1 MPVRTQSL
9 VDRRSADPSPAARL
23 GEHLAR
29 RIGRHKFDMWF
40 GHSTRLLVEGER
52 LEVATDSQFVADW
65 IGHHFKGDLSGAAK
79 EVLGER
85 VRIDVRVSPELF
97 GRHHINGK
105 QDGKDHGKD
114 ANGTATRDGSPPR
127 RRGRGADAKSS
138 ASRFSAIVRR
148 LEDFIVGPSNRMAFT
163 AACRLAESGDGD
175 ACSSLFIHADC
186 GMGKT
191 HLLQGICHRFAQ
203 HSGRPQLVRYVTG
216 EQFTNEYITA
226 VRNRKVDEFRAKHR
240 KLELLAIDDVH
251 FLSAKVATQS
261 EFLHTIDA
269 IGLQGARLV
278 LASDEHP
285 RHVKRFSQS
294 LVSRFVSGM
303 IVKIE
308 SPDLSTR
315 RSLVKRLAASRGLTI
330 GDVAIDS
337 IASRW
342 IGSVRELEGVVTRLA
357 AIHLLDSEAPSLAS
371 QEIGIVAVNRLMQ
384 DASLHPASPVRVESI
399 IDVVCEQLSVSR
411 TDLLGATRHRRVVLA
426 RSLVAF
432 LAREMTT
439 RSFPE
444 IASSLGRSYHS
455 TVHSAARRLKE
466 QIESN
471 DLIERDGQGPPTS
484 LREFVDQ
491 LRHHIVR
498 ATGLC
503 A

>member
-1 MPVRTQSL
+1 MPVRTQSS
-9 VDRRSADPSPAARL
+9 VDRRSADISPAARL

-65 IGHHFKGDLSGAAK
+65 IGHHFKGELNGAAR

-85 VRIDVRVSPELF
+85 ARIDVRVSPHLF
-97 GRHHINGK
+97 GRHMVNGK
-105 QDGKDHGKD
+105 QDGKDPGKD

-127 RRGRGADAKSS
+127 RRGRGADARSS
-138 ASRFSAIVRR
+138 STRLNAVVRR

-163 AACRLAESGDGD
+163 AACRLAESSDGD
-175 ACSSLFIHADC
+175 ASSPLFIHADC

-203 HSGRPQLVRYVTG
+203 HCGRPQLVRYVTG
-216 EQFTNEYITA
+216 EQFTNEYIAA
-226 VRNRKVDEFRAKHR
+226 VRNRKIDEFRAKHR

-269 IGLQGARLV
+269 IGLQGSRLV

-315 RSLVKRLAASRGLTI
+315 RSLVKRLATSRGLTI
-330 GDVAIDS
+330 GEGAIDS

-357 AIHLLDSEAPSLAS
+357 AIHLLDSEAQSS
-371 QEIGIVAVNRLMQ
+371 EDIGLVAVNRLMQ
-384 DASLHPASPVRVESI
+384 DASLHPATPVRVESI
-399 IDVVCEQLSVSR
+399 IDVVCEQLAVSR
-411 TDLLGATRHRRVVLA
+411 TDLLGTTRHRRVVLA

-444 IASSLGRSYHS
+444 IASALGRSYHS

-466 QIESN
+466 QILQNE
-471 DLIERDGQGPPTS
+471 LIERDGQGPPIAI
-484 LREFVDQ
+484 REFVDQ
-491 LRHHIVR
+491 LRHQIVR
-498 ATGLC
+498 STGQ
-503 A
+503 AA